1 MQKYTIVDLNKKAE
15 AELAAI
21 AGELGIA
28 NAGSMPK
35 QELIYKILD
44 EQAISVAGVRKEKQ
58 KTTEDRHTERRKP
71 GRPRKN
77 AEEEAPESEDVAAAP
92 AEPNEKEASIQ
103 HSNSYSKY
111 LPSCRLFNG
120 PNYYAVDNNIINKP
134 CAEIGRASC
143 RERV

>member
-1 MQKYTIVDLNKKAE
+1 MQKYTIVDLNEKAE

-58 KTTEDRHTERRKP
+58 KTTEDRHSERR
-71 GRPRKN
+71 
-77 AEEEAPESEDVAAAP
+77 
-92 AEPNEKEASIQ
+92 
-103 HSNSYSKY
+103 
-111 LPSCRLFNG
+111 
-120 PNYYAVDNNIINKP
+120 
-134 CAEIGRASC
+134 
-143 RERV
+143 